1 MRTHNKETQAT
12 TTPEM
17 ALDFLKEGNRRFVS
31 NLKYNRDLLQQVNET
46 KEGQWP
52 FAVILSCIDSRTSA
66 ELVFDQGLGD
76 VFSVRIAGNV
86 VNDDIVGSME
96 FACKVA
102 GSKLIVVLGHSKC
115 GAIKGACSHVEL
127 GHLTGLLNK
136 VKPAIEKVEEE
147 RGQQATGAE
156 FVEAV
161 AHANT
166 LISLEEIL
174 ERSPILREM
183 YENGEIGLAAAYYQV
198 ETGEVKFIKEKVKAG
213 ELVA

>member
-1 MRTHNKETQAT
+1 
-12 TTPEM
+12 M
-17 ALDFLKEGNRRFVS
+17 ALDFLKEGNKRFIS

-66 ELVFDQGLGD
+66 ELIFDQGLGD

-127 GHLTGLLNK
+127 GNLTGLLNK
-136 VKPAIEKVEEE
+136 VQPAIDQVE
-147 RGQQATGAE
+147 RDGVASGGPAY
-156 FVEAV
+156 VEAV

-174 ERSPILREM
+174 DRSPILQEM
-183 YENGEIGLAAAYYQV
+183 YENGEIGLAAAFYQV
-198 ETGEVKFIKEKVKAG
+198 ETGEVKFIKEKVRTA
-213 ELVA
+213 ELVG